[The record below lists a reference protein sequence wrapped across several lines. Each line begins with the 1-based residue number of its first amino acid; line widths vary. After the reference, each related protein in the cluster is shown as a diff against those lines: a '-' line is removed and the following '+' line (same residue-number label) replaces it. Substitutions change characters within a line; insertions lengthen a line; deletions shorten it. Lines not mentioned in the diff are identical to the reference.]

1 MTLSDFL
8 RRPALSKCIPNEF
21 KPLRGIQKMS
31 SSHECMR
38 GEVAPRG
45 SPTTD
50 YPATVRVSGTSR
62 PELFASATPLDLSI
76 VSHSLSFRFPLYWIT
91 PY

>member
-50 YPATVRVSGTSR
+50 YPATVRVVHGPSFHDG
-62 PELFASATPLDLSI
+62 LFTDTNSQHGLPVGRYST
-76 VSHSLSFRFPLYWIT
+76 
-91 PY
+91 